1 MFVPSTSERESG
13 AEMPL
18 LGHKPRSR
26 HARILVVDDNQDAA
40 ASLALLLN
48 IAGNET
54 QTAHDGLQAIEAA
67 ARFRPD
73 MILLDIGLPKM
84 NGYEACRRIR
94 EQPWGRNIVLVALT
108 GWSMDEENPESKD
121 AGFDHHLVKPVEFE
135 ALKGLLP
142 EVP

>member
-1 MFVPSTSERESG
+1 
-13 AEMPL
+13 MPL
-18 LGHKPRSR
+18 LGHKSQPR
-26 HARILVVDDNQDAA
+26 HARILIVDDNQDAA

-54 QTAHDGLQAIEAA
+54 HTAHDGLQAIEAA

-73 MILLDIGLPKM
+73 MILLDIGLPKL

-94 EQPWGRNIVLVALT
+94 EQPWGKNILLVALT
-108 GWSMDEENPESKD
+108 GWSLDEDSPQSKG
-121 AGFDHHLVKPVEFE
+121 AGFDHHLVKPVELD

-142 EVP
+142 QVP

>member
-1 MFVPSTSERESG
+1 
-13 AEMPL
+13 MPL
-18 LGHKPRSR
+18 LGHKPRPR

-54 QTAHDGLQAIEAA
+54 HTAHDGLQAIEAA

-73 MILLDIGLPKM
+73 MIILDIGLPKM

-94 EQPWGRNIVLVALT
+94 EQPWGKNIVLVALT
-108 GWSMDEENPESKD
+108 GWSLDEDSPQSKD
-121 AGFDHHLVKPVEFE
+121 AGFDHHLVKPVEFD

-142 EVP
+142 QVP

>member
-1 MFVPSTSERESG
+1 MFVPSMSEGKNG
-13 AEMPL
+13 ADMPL
-18 LGHKPRSR
+18 LGHKPRPR
-26 HARILVVDDNQDAA
+26 HARILIVDDNQDAA

-54 QTAHDGLQAIEAA
+54 HTAHDGLQAIEAA

-73 MILLDIGLPKM
+73 MIILDIGLPKL

-94 EQPWGRNIVLVALT
+94 EQPWGKNIVLVALT
-108 GWSMDEENPESKD
+108 GWSLDEENPQSKG
-121 AGFDHHLVKPVEFE
+121 AGFDHHLVKPVEFD

-142 EVP
+142 QVP